1 MAEVRAR
8 PASIRSGRQAAAG
21 ARARAPVERGLWHR
35 PALLNLVSDLITLG
49 AAVAL
54 GWALVAWFLSRP
66 LFPLRELVV
75 VTPPA
80 QVTEAQLEYAARLAV
95 QGNFFTVNLDDVRA
109 TFEKLPWVRKA
120 DVRRRWPD
128 ALELRLE
135 EHEAV
140 AYWTV
145 SESGDARLVNR
156 QGEVFVAA
164 SNADMPQ
171 FDGPQGSSTRLLAR
185 HAEFS
190 AMLQPLGVRLVGLAL
205 SAREAWQLHL
215 DSGLTIVL
223 GREQDKA
230 PLVDRLQRFI
240 AVWPGVQQD
249 IDIEIKVADLRYPGG
264 FALTPADA
272 SVLLQPA
279 APSGRKGR
287 Q

>member
-21 ARARAPVERGLWHR
+21 ARVRAPVERGLWHR

-95 QGNFFTVNLDDVRA
+95 QGNFFTVNLDEVRA